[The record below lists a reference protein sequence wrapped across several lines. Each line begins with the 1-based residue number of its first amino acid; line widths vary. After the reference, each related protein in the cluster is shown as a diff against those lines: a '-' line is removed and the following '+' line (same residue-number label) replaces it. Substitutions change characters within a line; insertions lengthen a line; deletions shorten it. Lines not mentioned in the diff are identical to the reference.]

1 MKHTVLLLI
10 LTLLLA
16 GGVCGYAAADES
28 LENITAVTGPYA
40 GIEEQL
46 SAVALSLNSTAKS
59 MVAGTTEGSSAE
71 ILAIAGNLDAAQ
83 TALSGTPLAS
93 GDVQDLIRIKNSL
106 VISVRSPLF

>member
-28 LENITAVTGPYA
+28 LENIT
-40 GIEEQL
+40 
-46 SAVALSLNSTAKS
+46 
-59 MVAGTTEGSSAE
+59 AE